1 MVSEI
6 NIFAN
11 VFMIKTIKENFKK
24 FKTLKSGK
32 NKNVN
37 NVFTSMI
44 MILNKAMMMMMIM
57 ITDV

>member
-24 FKTLKSGK
+24 FKTLKK
-32 NKNVN
+32 WQEQKR
-37 NVFTSMI
+37 
-44 MILNKAMMMMMIM
+44 K
-57 ITDV
+57 